1 VVRIAKITLR
11 AYGFLVGRFGFK
23 ERSMDFDGST
33 VGDLLQRLGG
43 ILGEDKVQVLFKDG
57 ELSDMVYL
65 LVNGRN
71 IEQGK
76 GQGTELKDG
85 DMVSILPLM
94 AGG

>member
-1 VVRIAKITLR
+1 
-11 AYGFLVGRFGFK
+11 
-23 ERSMDFDGST
+23 
-33 VGDLLQRLGG
+33 
-43 ILGEDKVQVLFKDG
+43 
-57 ELSDMVYL
+57 MVYL

-85 DMVSILPLM
+85 DVVSILPLM